1 MGPVREAPAVAP
13 SSSQWRI
20 VVGIDG
26 SVGGRHALEWARD
39 EAVLHGGSLDAVHV
53 WAPPA
58 PVSEVSAMASFADEP
73 AYEKAARD
81 LVAAAKES
89 LTVDPAGP
97 LAVAV
102 RAERGYP
109 PSAVL
114 LDQASAADLL
124 VVGTRGH
131 GGFAGLLLGSTSQQV
146 VHHAT
151 RPVAIVP
158 PTAPLPDQGD
168 VVVGVDGS
176 EGSAHALRW
185 AVDEAASRGARLS
198 VVHGWWTP
206 YPIPPG
212 GLGLAPADPEQ
223 FTAQSQKLLQEMV
236 DDAVTRAGR
245 SPSDLELLP
254 IQEPAAPA
262 LLDRARDAALLVVG
276 SRGRGGFTGL
286 LLGSTSQQCVHHA
299 TCAVVVVPNPA

>member
-1 MGPVREAPAVAP
+1 MEP
-13 SSSQWRI
+13 SSAQWQI

-26 SVGGRHALEWARD
+26 SEGGRHALTWARD
-39 EAVLHGGSLDAVHV
+39 EAVLRGASLDVVHV
-53 WAPPA
+53 WAPPS
-58 PVSEVSAMASFADEP
+58 PVSEVSAMASFTDEP

-81 LVAAAKES
+81 LVAAAADG
-89 LTVDPAGP
+89 LALDPKSP
-97 LAVAV
+97 SSVAT

-114 LDQASAADLL
+114 LDQATVADLL

-146 VHHAT
+146 VHHAR
-151 RPVAIVP
+151 RPVAVVP
-158 PTAPLPDQGD
+158 PTAPLPGQGD

-176 EGSAHALRW
+176 EGAAHALRW
-185 AVDEAASRGARLS
+185 AVDEAAARGARLS

-212 GLGLAPADPEQ
+212 GLGLAPAEPEQ
-223 FTAQSQKLLQEMV
+223 FTQQSEKLMREMI
-236 DDAVTRAGR
+236 DDAVAHAGR
-245 SPSDLELLP
+245 HPAAIELLP
-254 IQEPAAPA
+254 VQEPAAPA
-262 LLDRARDAALLVVG
+262 LLGRAKDADLLVVG

-286 LLGSTSQQCVHHA
+286 LLGSTSQQCVHHS
-299 TCAVVVVPNPA
+299 TCAVVVVPNPG

>member
-1 MGPVREAPAVAP
+1 MEP
-13 SSSQWRI
+13 SASQWRI

-39 EAVLHGGSLDAVHV
+39 EAALRGASLDVVHV

-58 PVSEVSAMASFADEP
+58 PISEVSAMASFTDEP

-81 LVAAAKES
+81 LVAAAAES
-89 LTVDPAGP
+89 LALEPGGP
-97 LAVAV
+97 TAVAA
-102 RAERGYP
+102 RTERGYP

-114 LDQASAADLL
+114 LDQAAAADLL

-146 VHHAT
+146 VHHAQG
-151 RPVAIVP
+151 PVAIVP

-185 AVDEAASRGARLS
+185 AVDEAAARGARLS

-223 FTAQSQKLLQEMV
+223 FAEQSKTLLQEMV
-236 DDAVTRAGR
+236 DDAVARTGR
-245 SPSDLELLP
+245 RPADIELLP

-262 LLDRARDAALLVVG
+262 LLDRARDATLLVVG

-299 TCAVVVVPNPA
+299 TCAVVVVPNPG

>member
-1 MGPVREAPAVAP
+1 MEP

-26 SVGGRHALEWARD
+26 SEGGRHALAWARE
-39 EAVLHGGSLDAVHV
+39 EAVLRGASLDVVHV

-58 PVSEVSAMASFADEP
+58 PVSEVSAMASFTDEP

-81 LVAAAKES
+81 LVAAAAEGLS
-89 LTVDPAGP
+89 LDPNGPSTVA
-97 LAVAV
+97 A

-114 LDQASAADLL
+114 LDQAAGADLL

-146 VHHAT
+146 VHHAR
-151 RPVAIVP
+151 RPVAVVP
-158 PTAPLPDQGD
+158 PTAPLPGHGD

-176 EGSAHALRW
+176 EGSALALRW
-185 AVDEAASRGARLS
+185 AVDEAAARGARLS

-223 FTAQSQKLLQEMV
+223 FTEQSEQLLQEMV

-245 SPSDLELLP
+245 TPGAIERLP

-262 LLDRARDAALLVVG
+262 LLDRAKDAALLVVG

-286 LLGSTSQQCVHHA
+286 LLGSTSQQCIHHS
-299 TCAVVVVPNPA
+299 TCAVVVVPNPS